1 MALQVKSKDLILK
14 WELTNM
20 GKKIVIIG
28 GGVVGMS
35 TAFHL
40 ANNGIKDITI
50 IEKDSIGSG
59 SSSQAAGIVTCLQ
72 WNATSVVARMKTLD
86 LFENFS

>member
-1 MALQVKSKDLILK
+1 MELQVKSKDLILK

-20 GKKIVIIG
+20 GKKVVIIG
-28 GGVVGMS
+28 GGVIGMS

-50 IEKDSIGSG
+50 IEKDSIEITNRSLGE
-59 SSSQAAGIVTCLQ
+59 
-72 WNATSVVARMKTLD
+72 MKTI
-86 LFENFS
+86 NNKSYIVY